1 MAAIGAIPVRRVPT
15 HLGGLLGSIRQMM
28 EPQARAHDVTLTLEV
43 GDDVPGTV
51 IMDDDKVAW
60 AILALIGNALR
71 YVRHGTQRMP
81 GGSIA
86 IRASHDRAGREV
98 TVEVQDDGP
107 GIAPETLQLL
117 TGTNRDRARPGL
129 ALAMI
134 RDVVEAHGGRVD
146 IQSRTD
152 ASIHGTTVR
161 LTLPIS

>member
-1 MAAIGAIPVRRVPT
+1 
-15 HLGGLLGSIRQMM
+15 
-28 EPQARAHDVTLTLEV
+28 
-43 GDDVPGTV
+43 
-51 IMDDDKVAW
+51 
-60 AILALIGNALR
+60 
-71 YVRHGTQRMP
+71 
-81 GGSIA
+81 
-86 IRASHDRAGREV
+86 
-98 TVEVQDDGP
+98 VEVQDDGP